1 MVRIGA
7 KRRNTLPDGV
17 LSRQTL
23 LLYLRPMFFRRSL
36 RPAPPAAPDPR
47 SGECERMV
55 DLGGGPVPVILRRH
69 AQARRIGLRVD
80 PRRDALV
87 LTLPPRTAERTGLA
101 FLREHAD
108 WALAQLDALP
118 PRVPFADGAR
128 TPFRG
133 VEHLIRH
140 DSAAR
145 GRGAV
150 RIEAGPDETP
160 TLAVA
165 GAAEHLPRRVAD
177 FMKREARAA
186 IRPLVARKAAAL
198 GVRAGRIVL
207 RDQRTRWG
215 SCTAAGDLNFSWRL
229 IYCPPEILDYVVAHE
244 VAHLRHMD
252 HSPAFWATVAEI
264 APTPQASRAW
274 LRAHGQRL
282 HRIG

>member
-1 MVRIGA
+1 
-7 KRRNTLPDGV
+7 
-17 LSRQTL
+17 
-23 LLYLRPMFFRRSL
+23 MFFRRSL
-36 RPAPPAAPDPR
+36 RAAPPAASDPR
-47 SGECERMV
+47 SGESERV
-55 DLGGGPVPVILRRH
+55 IDLAGRAVPLILRRH
-69 AQARRIGLRVD
+69 ARARRIGLRID

-101 FLREHAD
+101 FLQEQAG

-118 PRVPFADGAR
+118 PKVPFAAGAL

-140 DSAAR
+140 DAAAR

-150 RIEAGPDETP
+150 RVEAGPDGAP

-186 IRPLVARKAAAL
+186 IRPLVAEKAAAL

-207 RDQRTRWG
+207 RDQSTRWG

-244 VAHLRHMD
+244 VAHLRHMN
-252 HSPAFWATVAEI
+252 HSPAFWATVAQI
-264 APTPQASRAW
+264 APAPRDSRAW